1 MSGNGKDLFYICCH
15 NYKHFNFRYYSLNE
29 DEIEEEQQP
38 RLYADNES
46 IQLSFRLK
54 NVNDGIYQIKV
65 FSVNQENGNV
75 QNEWKKLD
83 YFNDLSVKEIEY
95 LKMTCQPKLTIRKA
109 EAVDHVLV
117 VETKLTA
124 QEIQGIVISEM
135 P

>member
-1 MSGNGKDLFYICCH
+1 M
-15 NYKHFNFRYYSLNE
+15 
-29 DEIEEEQQP
+29 
-38 RLYADNES
+38 
-46 IQLSFRLK
+46 
-54 NVNDGIYQIKV
+54 
-65 FSVNQENGNV
+65 
-75 QNEWKKLD
+75 QNEWRKLD